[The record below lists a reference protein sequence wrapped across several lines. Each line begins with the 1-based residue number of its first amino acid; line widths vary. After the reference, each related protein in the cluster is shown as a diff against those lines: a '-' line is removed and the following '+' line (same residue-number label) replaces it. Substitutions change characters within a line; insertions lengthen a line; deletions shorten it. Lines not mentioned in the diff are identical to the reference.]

1 MSEHENELKKALAEN
16 GNFDADKASN
26 DANRAS
32 RWFDSRL
39 KWSGRISWMRLI
51 LVVVVFEFAFVK
63 FYGAASTRAMIG
75 YAAMMVITIIL
86 VGVIAVQSWVA
97 STKISVLREI
107 KLLRLECL
115 GRPTEQVAL
124 SALEAFPIVA
134 STRRAL
140 SFWEY
145 IAWLLALTV
154 VAGASVFV
162 TQWLSSPFW
171 GSWPSD
177 MTQFRGAPVTIDAPR
192 GTGSSVYVRI
202 YLRMDQGQCKVL
214 RVTPQHE
221 ESVLFL
227 MGQGS
232 WSGPGLSAGDSL
244 RLDPQGHT
252 GEYWVRF
259 E

>member
-1 MSEHENELKKALAEN
+1 MSDQENELKKALAEN

-75 YAAMMVITIIL
+75 YAAMMVITIVL
-86 VGVIAVQSWVA
+86 VGAIGVQSWVA
-97 STKISVLREI
+97 SAKISVLKEI

-115 GRPTEQVAL
+115 GRPIEQVAS
-124 SALEAFPIVA
+124 SALGAFPMMG

-140 SFWEY
+140 SLREW
-145 IAWLLALTV
+145 IAWLLVLMV
-154 VAGASVFV
+154 VAGASAFV
-162 TQWLSSPFW
+162 TQRLSDCV
-171 GSWPSD
+171 WPSD
-177 MTQFRGAPVTIDAPR
+177 MVRFEGAPVTIEAPH
-192 GTGSSVYVRI
+192 TGAPVYVHI
-202 YLRMDQGQCKVL
+202 YLRMDQGVCRVS
-214 RVTPQHE
+214 RVTPEHKQSE
-221 ESVLFL
+221 LFW
-227 MGQGS
+227 MGMGS
-232 WSGPGLSAGDSL
+232 WHSGQLSAGDSL
-244 RLDPQGHT
+244 RLDPQGNA
-252 GEYWVRF
+252 GEYWVHF